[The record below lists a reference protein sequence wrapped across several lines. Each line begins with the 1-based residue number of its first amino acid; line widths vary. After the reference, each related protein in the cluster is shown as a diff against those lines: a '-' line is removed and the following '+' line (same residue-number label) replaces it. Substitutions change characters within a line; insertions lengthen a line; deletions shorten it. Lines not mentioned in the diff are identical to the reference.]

1 MLISLAAK
9 KGGRFDKELS
19 SPEKS
24 PDNSKDEIKSAD
36 TPEFGNKPGDHSPSD
51 NISVNKSGAEPRL

>member
-9 KGGRFDKELS
+9 KGKFDKELS

-24 PDNSKDEIKSAD
+24 PEKSPDTSKDEIKSAD
-36 TPEFGNKPGDHSPSD
+36 TPEFGNKPGDHSP
-51 NISVNKSGAEPRL
+51 